1 MKTLT
6 LTQPWAS
13 LVALGKKRI
22 ETRSWRT
29 PYRGPLAIHAAK
41 GFPKWAQETC
51 FEDPFW
57 AALGAGPISQGTRER
72 IFKPLLPLGKV
83 IATCRLISCLPTR
96 ELQLDGE
103 IETDLF
109 ANSEN
114 FEMTELERAFGDYSE
129 GRWAWLLADIMPLA
143 IPVEAK
149 GALSL
154 WDWEPGKVSI

>member
-1 MKTLT
+1 MKALT

-13 LVALGKKRI
+13 LVALGKKKI

-29 PYRGPLAIHAAK
+29 PYRGALAIHAAK

-51 FEDPFW
+51 LEDPFW
-57 AALGAGPISQGTRER
+57 EAFGA
-72 IFKPLLPLGKV
+72 KPLDIETRKLMFNPALPVGKV
-83 IATCRLISCLPTR
+83 VATCRLISCLPTR
-96 ELQLDGE
+96 ELQRDGR

-129 GRWAWLLADIMPLA
+129 GRWAWLLADIKPLA
-143 IPVEAK
+143 IPVEAR

-154 WDWEPGKVSI
+154 WDWEAGELSI